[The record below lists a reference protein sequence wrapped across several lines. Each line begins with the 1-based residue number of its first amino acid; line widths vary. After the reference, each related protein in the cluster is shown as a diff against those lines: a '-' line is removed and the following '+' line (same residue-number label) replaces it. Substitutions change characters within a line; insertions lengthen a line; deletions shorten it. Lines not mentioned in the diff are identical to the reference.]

1 MRPYQHYFFAGLLP
15 LLMLAACSTPSRQVV
30 VEDRQSVEDR
40 EPVERSRQSVPVTKT
55 YDVVAGDTLSSI
67 ARHFGVSARQLQ
79 DYNKLADPHQLE
91 VGDRLFIPVT
101 GSQASPPIP
110 ARQSPYIWPL
120 SRVAITSVYGSRGGK
135 HKGVDLRA
143 AKGEPIRAVADG
155 IVAFSGRQSGYGRVV
170 ILKHGNDVRT
180 LYAHNKKN
188 KVKAGQRVARGE
200 TIAKVGASGNASGA
214 HLHFEF
220 IRGGRPLDPQQYLP
234 PLAGANR
241 VSVH

>member
-1 MRPYQHYFFAGLLP
+1 MRVYQHYFFAGLLP
-15 LLMLAACSTPSRQVV
+15 LLLLTACSTPSRQAV
-30 VEDRQSVEDR
+30 VEDRES
-40 EPVERSRQSVPVTKT
+40 VERSRQSAPVTKT
-55 YDVVAGDTLSSI
+55 YDVMAGDTLSSI
-67 ARHFGVSARQLQ
+67 ARHFGVSPRQLQ
-79 DYNKLADPHQLE
+79 DYNKLVNPHQLE
-91 VGDRLFIPVT
+91 IGDRLLIPVT
-101 GSQASPPIP
+101 GTKTSPPAP

-120 SRVAITSVYGSRGGK
+120 SRVAITSAYGSRGGK
-135 HKGVDLRA
+135 HRGVDLSA
-143 AKGEPIRAVADG
+143 AKGEPIRAAADG
-155 IVAFSGRQSGYGRVV
+155 VVAFSGRQGGYGRVV

-188 KVKAGQRVARGE
+188 KVRVGQRVVRGE

-234 PLAGANR
+234 PLARVNR

>member
-1 MRPYQHYFFAGLLP
+1 MRPYQHYIFAALLP
-15 LLMLAACSTPSRQVV
+15 LLILTACSTPSRQAV
-30 VEDRQSVEDR
+30 VEDR
-40 EPVERSRQSVPVTKT
+40 EPLEHSRQSAPVTKT
-55 YDVVAGDTLSSI
+55 YEVVAGDTLSSI
-67 ARHFGVSARQLQ
+67 ARYFGVSPRQLQ
-79 DYNKLADPHQLE
+79 DYNKLANPHQLE
-91 VGDRLFIPVT
+91 IGDRLLIPVT
-101 GSQASPPIP
+101 GTETSLPTP
-110 ARQSPYIWPL
+110 ARQSLYIWPL
-120 SRVAITSVYGSRGGK
+120 STVAITSAYGSRGGK

-155 IVAFSGRQSGYGRVV
+155 IVDFSGRQSGYGRVV

-220 IRGGRPLDPQQYLP
+220 IRGGRSLDPQQYLP
-234 PLAGANR
+234 PLDRTNR